1 MDSSARPVE
10 TLDALAVAAQQL
22 GQCDSIDELAG
33 TACRLAVKVVP
44 GVRDAEVVR
53 ALGGGRTMTL
63 AATGES
69 LPAQAGDPVVL
80 PVPCR
85 SDALVLQ
92 LYPERELDGTE
103 RRVARLYAVEVSTAA
118 HAAHTAVRATNLER
132 ALSTCRDIGVAMGII
147 MARRACTRDQALE
160 LLRRASRAMK
170 RKVASVA
177 ADVAETGILEFE
189 PSGREPLT

>member
-10 TLDALAVAAQQL
+10 TLDVLAVAAQQL
-22 GQCDSIDELAG
+22 GECDSIDELAG

-63 AATGES
+63 AATDES
-69 LPAQAGDPVVL
+69 LAGEPVVL
-80 PVPCR
+80 SVPCR

-92 LYPERELDGTE
+92 LYPERELDGAE
-103 RRVARLYAVEVSTAA
+103 RRLARLYAVELSTAA
-118 HAAHTAVRATNLER
+118 HAAHTAARATNLER

-147 MARRACTRDQALE
+147 MARRACTREQALE

-170 RKVASVA
+170 RKLASVA
-177 ADVAETGILEFE
+177 ADVAETGFLEFE
-189 PSGREPLT
+189 QSGDEPST